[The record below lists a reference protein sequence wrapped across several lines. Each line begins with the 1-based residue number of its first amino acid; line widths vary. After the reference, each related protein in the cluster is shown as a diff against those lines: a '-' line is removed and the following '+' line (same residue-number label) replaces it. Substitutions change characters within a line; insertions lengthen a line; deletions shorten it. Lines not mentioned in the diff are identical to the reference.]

1 MKTNSLGIY
10 VHIPFCESKCVY
22 CDFTSYCN
30 MDDRIEDYFGALY
43 SELAMYSKEHENSIV
58 DSVFIGGGTPSYVD
72 SKYIVKLM
80 DILKSEYELAEDAE
94 ISIESN
100 PNSLSYEKAI
110 DYFNSGINRISIG
123 AQSFNDK
130 LLKRLG
136 RVHSAAEVKSAVENA
151 KRAGFQNINIVLMSG
166 IPEQVLADIDD
177 SLMMI
182 RELGI
187 THLSYYS
194 LILEEQTKLFRD
206 YEKGLVEIPDEDT
219 DREMYHRLV
228 NALKDMGME
237 QYEVSNFAIPGYEC
251 AHNLKYWRVDDY
263 LGIGISSHSSVGK
276 YRYANT
282 HSLNSYIDRISAGEK
297 PVDSIEEISLD
308 ERLNEYIIMGLRLNS
323 GIDFSEVKSRFGIDF
338 KSEYSR
344 EIETNLNSGLIEMDE
359 RSLTLTEV
367 GRDLANIV
375 ELDFYR

>member
-1 MKTNSLGIY
+1 
-10 VHIPFCESKCVY
+10 
-22 CDFTSYCN
+22 

-43 SELAMYSKEHENSIV
+43 SELAMYSEEHENSIV

-72 SKYIVKLM
+72 SKYIIKLM
-80 DILKSEYELAEDAE
+80 DILKSEYELDEDAE

-136 RVHSAAEVKSAVENA
+136 RVHSAAEVRSAVENA
-151 KRAGFQNINIVLMSG
+151 KRAGFQNINIDLMSG

-206 YEKGLVEIPDEDT
+206 YENGLVEIPDEDT

-297 PVDSIEEISLD
+297 PVDSIEDISLD

>member
-43 SELAMYSKEHENSIV
+43 SELAMYSEEHENSIV

-72 SKYIVKLM
+72 SKYIIKLM
-80 DILKSEYELAEDAE
+80 DILKSEYELDEDAE

-136 RVHSAAEVKSAVENA
+136 RVHSAAEVRSAVENA
-151 KRAGFQNINIVLMSG
+151 KRAGFQNINIDLMSG

-206 YEKGLVEIPDEDT
+206 YENGLVEIPDEDT

>member
-10 VHIPFCESKCVY
+10 IHIPFCESKCVY

-30 MDDRIEDYFGALY
+30 MDDRIEDYFEALY
-43 SELAMYSKEHENSIV
+43 DELAMYSLEHENSLV

-72 SKYIVKLM
+72 SKYIVQLM
-80 DILKSEYELAEDAE
+80 KVLHSEYRIGVGAEM
-94 ISIESN
+94 SIESN
-100 PNSLSYEKAI
+100 PNSLNYEKAA

-136 RVHSAAEVKSAVENA
+136 RVHSASEVKGAVENA
-151 KRAGFQNINIVLMSG
+151 KRAGFKNINIDLMSG

-177 SLMMI
+177 SLTMI

-206 YEKGLVEIPDEDT
+206 YENGLVEIPDEDT

-251 AHNLKYWRVDDY
+251 AHNLKYWHLDDY
-263 LGIGISSHSSVGK
+263 LGIGVSSHSSVGK
-276 YRYANT
+276 YRFANT
-282 HSLNSYIDRISAGEK
+282 NSLNSYIDRIGVGEK
-297 PVDSIEEISLD
+297 PVDSMEEISCD

-323 GIDFSEVKSRFGIDF
+323 GIDFSEVKSKYGVDF

-344 EIETNLNSGLIEMDE
+344 EIETNLKSGLIEMDE